1 MAVESTEV
9 TVGDNVYTITH
20 FTTTRGMKYL
30 KQLTAIVGPSFAMVV
45 GDGGGAVDQ
54 IDLDPDDVS
63 GSVLGIAAQALVD
76 NMDKE
81 NIEQLIKD
89 MLTNTIRNNQAI
101 NFDLDFAGNYKEL
114 FMLVKEVIMF
124 NYSSVF
130 SGGALDLG
138 ALKQARLA

>member
-9 TVGDNVYTITH
+9 RINDNVYTITH

-30 KQLTAIVGPSFAMVV
+30 KQITAIIGPSFAMLV
-45 GDGGGAVDQ
+45 GNGEEGH

-63 GSVLGIAAQALVD
+63 GSMLGIAAQSLVD

-81 NIEQLIKD
+81 NVEQLIKD
-89 MLTNTIRNNQAI
+89 LLSTTIRNNQAI
-101 NFDLDFAGNYKEL
+101 NFDLDFAGSYKEL
-114 FMLVKEVIMF
+114 FMLVKEIVMF

-138 ALKQARLA
+138 ALKQAHLA